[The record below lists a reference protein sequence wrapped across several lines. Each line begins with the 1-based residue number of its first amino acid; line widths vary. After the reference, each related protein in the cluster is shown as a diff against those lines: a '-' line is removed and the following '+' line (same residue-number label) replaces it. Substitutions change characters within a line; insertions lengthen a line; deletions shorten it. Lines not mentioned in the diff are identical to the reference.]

1 MTAGRGM
8 VLIMVLV
15 FLLVISLLITA
26 MLVVSQL
33 SHKAAYAG
41 QQQLQISYEALAQH
55 HSAVAAASADD
66 ADAELLASCPAAYAA
81 WSSDALQCKMLQLE
95 TQTFSADRH
104 FYAGYNSLV
113 LQQTLTLGQN

>member
-41 QQQLQISYEALAQH
+41 QQQLQLSYAALAQH
-55 HSAVAAASADD
+55 HSAVAAASAADT
-66 ADAELLASCPAAYAA
+66 DAELLAGCPAAYAA
-81 WSSDALQCKMLQLE
+81 WSSEVLQCEMLQLE

-113 LQQTLTLGQN
+113 LKQTLTLGQN